1 MNDNNVSST
10 SGLSDTEKPAIR
22 FLVERAL
29 RSVMERSSDQTPQGR
44 GEWLLRLCDA
54 LVSDSEATFQTVI
67 AQLMACGVSSEEIL
81 HSYVPDAARLLGELW
96 VEDKASFVDV
106 TVAASRLQSLYRS
119 QADAARYN
127 SINRAIPLGKSVLMV
142 VPEHEQHSLGAFVAA
157 DEMRRK
163 GVWVHMGIA
172 LTAEELA
179 DLLTATRFSMVGL
192 SVGSHKAIENT
203 TNIVDYLRAK
213 VADLPPIVIGGVAA
227 ENSKFVEEVTGA
239 DYAVRTV
246 QDAMEVCG
254 LAEPRQAMH
263 EQTG

>member
-1 MNDNNVSST
+1 MTDKNASSMP
-10 SGLSDTEKPAIR
+10 GLTDAEKPAIR

-29 RSVMERSSDQTPQGR
+29 RSVVRRSADQTPQGR
-44 GEWLLRLCDA
+44 DEWLLHLCDA

-67 AQLMACGVSSEEIL
+67 AQLMACGVTSEEIL
-81 HSYVPDAARLLGELW
+81 HGYVPDAARLLGELW

-106 TVAASRLQSLYRS
+106 TVAASRLQSLYRA
-119 QADAARYN
+119 QPGPLRRNA
-127 SINRAIPLGKSVLMV
+127 INRAIPLGKSVLMV

-172 LTAEELA
+172 LTVDELA
-179 DLLTATRFSMVGL
+179 DLVSAARFSMVGL
-192 SVGSHKAIENT
+192 SVGSHKAIESAT
-203 TNIVDYLRAK
+203 EIVDYLRAK

-227 ENSKFVEEVTGA
+227 EDSRFVEETTGA

-246 QDAMEVCG
+246 QDAMELCG
-254 LAEPRQAMH
+254 LAEPRQAMR